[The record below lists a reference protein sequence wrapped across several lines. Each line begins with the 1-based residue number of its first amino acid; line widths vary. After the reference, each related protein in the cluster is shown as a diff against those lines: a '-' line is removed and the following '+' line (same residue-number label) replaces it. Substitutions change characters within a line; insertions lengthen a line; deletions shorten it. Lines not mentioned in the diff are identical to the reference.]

1 MLQYMECI
9 TAVGLLL
16 LIGLAILGQRIDDE
30 EKMLKLVGCIF
41 CIAAISII
49 TIEVGFVIYSFH

>member
-30 EKMLKLVGCIF
+30 EKMLKVVGCIF
-41 CIAAISII
+41 CIAIISVI
-49 TIEVGFVIYSFH
+49 TIEVGFVVYSFH

>member
-16 LIGLAILGQRIDDE
+16 LIGLAILGQRIDD
-30 EKMLKLVGCIF
+30 GN
-41 CIAAISII
+41 I
-49 TIEVGFVIYSFH
+49 TKT